1 MIWATIGDL
10 LSIFC
15 ALSGIF
21 FMFVGAIGVVRL
33 PDAYNRL
40 HATSKCSTLGIMG
53 LALAAIFHIGT
64 LAVITKA
71 LMTIVF
77 ALVAAPVG
85 SHMLAKAA
93 HLNGM
98 KPWDRQLSDELQQDE
113 DRRAGR
119 STSNAPRG
127 MNAPGPVK
135 SGKSAG
141 PGIDPSARISA
152 AV

>member
-1 MIWATIGDL
+1 MIWATIGDIF
-10 LSIFC
+10 SIFF
-15 ALSGIF
+15 ALCGIF

-53 LALAAIFHIGT
+53 LALAAIFHVGT

-77 ALVAAPVG
+77 AIVAAPVG
-85 SHMLAKAA
+85 SHILAKAA
-93 HLNGM
+93 HLDGM
-98 KPWDRQLSDELQQDE
+98 KPWDRQLSDELQQDK
-113 DRRAGR
+113 DRQAGK
-119 STSNAPRG
+119 SPSNAPRG
-127 MNAPGPVK
+127 TNAPASGK
-135 SGKSAG
+135 SGKPAG
-141 PGIDPSARISA
+141 PGVDPRARISA

>member
-1 MIWATIGDL
+1 MIWQTIGDA

-15 ALSGIF
+15 ALAGIF

-53 LALAAIFHIGT
+53 LALAAVFHVGT
-64 LAVITKA
+64 LAVTTKA

-77 ALVAAPVG
+77 AFVAAPVG

-93 HLNGM
+93 HIDGM
-98 KPWDRQLSDELQQDE
+98 KPWDRQLSDELQQDK
-113 DRRAGR
+113 DRQSGK
-119 STSNAPRG
+119 SLSNAPRDLRL
-127 MNAPGPVK
+127 GPQNKK
-135 SGKSAG
+135 SGG
-141 PGIDPSARISA
+141 PSGADLTPRISA